1 MSLVIYLAVAFIFIL
16 FFAFSLT
23 SLEQHQ
29 K

>member
-1 MSLVIYLAVAFIFIL
+1 MSLVIYLAVGFIFIMFL
-16 FFAFSLT
+16 ALSLT